1 MKGRQ
6 MNDNNDKVRLTGT
19 VTNVNN
25 SIIFVEVKHG
35 DKQFN
40 ITAYPGGKLRKNSI
54 MITLGDTVDVEV
66 SPYDLTKGRIVY
78 RHAK

>member
-1 MKGRQ
+1 MS
-6 MNDNNDKVRLTGT
+6 DNGDKVRLTGT
-19 VTNVNN
+19 VTNVSN

-35 DKQFN
+35 DRQLN
-40 ITAYPGGKLRKNSI
+40 IAGYPGGKLRKNSI

-66 SPYDLTKGRIVY
+66 SPYDLTKGRVVY

>member
-1 MKGRQ
+1 M
-6 MNDNNDKVRLTGT
+6 DNSDKVKLTGI

-25 SIIFVEVKHG
+25 SIIFVEVQNG
-35 DKQFN
+35 DSRFN

-54 MITLGDTVDVEV
+54 MITMGDTVDVEV
-66 SPYDLTKGRIVY
+66 SPYDLSKGRIVY

>member
-1 MKGRQ
+1 M
-6 MNDNNDKVRLTGT
+6 DNNSDKVRLTGV
-19 VTNVNN
+19 VTSVNN
-25 SIIFVEVKHG
+25 SIIFVEVQHG
-35 DKQFN
+35 ERRFN

-54 MITLGDTVDVEV
+54 MITMGDTVDLEV

>member
-1 MKGRQ
+1 M
-6 MNDNNDKVRLTGT
+6 DNNSDKVKLTGV
-19 VTNVNN
+19 VTNVAN
-25 SIIFVEVKHG
+25 SIIFVEVQHG
-35 DKQFN
+35 DRRLN

-54 MITLGDTVDVEV
+54 MITLGDTVDLEV